1 MLHSFCVFIQL
12 HICIVEFVYLS
23 ILFVVAHVVMCGFI
37 QHTNLFLITLLFS
50 VSFFS
55 HQLKEEY
62 RGTEQTPLFGGIL
75 QAEAFVA
82 SKLPLTY
89 NPQVSIA

>member
-1 MLHSFCVFIQL
+1 MWFHST
-12 HICIVEFVYLS
+12 HKS
-23 ILFVVAHVVMCGFI
+23 I
-37 QHTNLFLITLLFS
+37 LITLLFS
-50 VSFFS
+50 VSLFS

-82 SKLPLTY
+82 SKLPITY
-89 NPQVSIA
+89 NPQVSILHT